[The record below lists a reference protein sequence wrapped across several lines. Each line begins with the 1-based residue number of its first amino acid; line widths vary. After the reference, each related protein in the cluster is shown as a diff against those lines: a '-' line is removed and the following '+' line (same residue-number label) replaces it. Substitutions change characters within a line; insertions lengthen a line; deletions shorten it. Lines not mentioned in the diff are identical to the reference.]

1 MAGGQNS
8 SQPVRSKHGM
18 VIPWP
23 GGRVSCSRKQVRL
36 RWRQAEGNRG
46 CWAWQIWSMKDILGS
61 LWQSG
66 LQRRDPNFW
75 GQLTSPQWNC
85 WPDKGWN
92 IRTKKTVSWQLL
104 IHCIS
109 CCRDDNLPDP
119 HLISAPWHSTRLK
132 WDGETAAQP
141 LHGDRFF
148 GFVAVYCCQYA
159 DAFGCLRDWFLCGGL
174 GAIKMKTPFSFG
186 KLNST
191 RKQSRLFLR
200 F

>member
-1 MAGGQNS
+1 MGWSSHGQVAELAAAASKCGCDDDRRRVTGAAG
-8 SQPVRSKHGM
+8 HGKFD
-18 VIPWP
+18 PW
-23 GGRVSCSRKQVRL
+23 RTSWVTVAIRT
-36 RWRQAEGNRG
+36 AT
-46 CWAWQIWSMKDILGS
+46 A
-61 LWQSG
+61 
-66 LQRRDPNFW
+66 DPNFW